1 MPPEEESADR
11 QSIQPGLS
19 FGEANGM
26 LYHPQSTQPSLQR
39 SQSSTSAGRLVRS
52 QPPPPPSLITRQSS
66 STETGTPSSSEAN
79 LQKLTPR
86 EIEQEMKQ
94 AMIPSS
100 KSPSPMKIPNI
111 NASPSRKAL
120 QRQGTR
126 TLSVSPTK
134 LTREASK
141 ALRDNIT
148 SLLGKRQPLT
158 GEDQEAMNLR
168 AGKRPRPQR
177 SKQPSRKSSKVQ
189 LADIPPVPLP
199 APVFGDTFEMYDDD
213 DMNLLE
219 RSNVGEE
226 SMRVTYVDPGQ
237 RDEKKRLMSLL
248 RGDNVLEVGEG
259 GKTPSLR
266 TRRSSRIAGF

>member
-177 SKQPSRKSSKVQ
+177 SKVC
-189 LADIPPVPLP
+189 
-199 APVFGDTFEMYDDD
+199 
-213 DMNLLE
+213 LE
-219 RSNVGEE
+219 F
-226 SMRVTYVDPGQ
+226 TA
-237 RDEKKRLMSLL
+237 
-248 RGDNVLEVGEG
+248 
-259 GKTPSLR
+259 
-266 TRRSSRIAGF
+266 I